1 MRLRRLLVIPVMALA
16 MAVAGPAWAASYT
29 VTVGGSSA
37 PGSHA
42 ATAQS
47 VGAVRWGYQNPGTS
61 TLQLTCSSMR
71 LDLSVGS
78 GSSTGSLA
86 AVPSGSSSGCTWPGG
101 SMLYAHVGTW
111 QLDLTGPA
119 TSGSTDVIDGVLRN
133 VRIDNSYAVCRFKTV
148 GEARV
153 RFHEATQRLEIVETG
168 LSGLLRQTDV
178 LGCWGQLRNN
188 GAVNWEASF
197 AVTSPDGAIYV
208 G

>member
-1 MRLRRLLVIPVMALA
+1 MKLRRLLVIPVVALA

-29 VTVGGSSA
+29 VTVGGSAA
-37 PGSHA
+37 PADHA
-42 ATAQS
+42 ATAAGSAPQ
-47 VGAVRWGYQNPGTS
+47 WGYERPDGS
-61 TLQLTCSSMR
+61 TLTITCSSMR
-71 LDLSVGS
+71 LDLNVRSGPSS
-78 GSSTGSLA
+78 GSFA
-86 AVPSGSSSGCTWPGG
+86 AVPGGSNNSCTWPLGA
-101 SMLYAHVGTW
+101 MAYPHVGTW

-133 VRIDNSYAVCRFKTV
+133 VRIDNAYAICSFKTV

-168 LSGLLRQTDV
+168 RSGRLRQTEV
-178 LGCWGQLRNN
+178 LGCLGQLRNN
-188 GAVNWEASF
+188 GAVNWETTL